1 MAISVDRDCGKETRK
16 VRIMTKIAVVYFS
29 QYRGHTE
36 VLADYIRKGADSVG
50 GVTVVVVSVEEV
62 EDHWN
67 DLHQADAIVFGTP
80 TYVGSI
86 AAKFK
91 EFIEK
96 LAGEVW
102 LKRVWTGKLAG
113 GFTCSAGQSGD
124 KLNCLQQLVV
134 FAAQMGMIWVSVP
147 VLGGKYSSKGGDND
161 INRLGGYIG
170 VMAQANIDEGPDTAP
185 PQSDRATAEIYGA
198 HIAKT
203 ARELCEGRKVLQSG
217 TQATFEG
224 RPKNLTETFGG

>member
-1 MAISVDRDCGKETRK
+1 MAVPMDSHRGDETRR
-16 VRIMTKIAVVYFS
+16 VHFMTKIAIVYFS

-36 VLADYIRKGADSVG
+36 VLAESIRKGAESVG
-50 GVTVVVVSVEEV
+50 DVTVVTVSVDNV

-134 FAAQMGMIWVSVP
+134 FAAQMGMIWVSLP
-147 VLGGKYSSKGGDND
+147 VLGGKYSSKGGDED

-170 VMAQANIDEGPDTAP
+170 VMAQANIDEGAETAP

-198 HIAKT
+198 HIATT
-203 ARELCEGRKVLQSG
+203 ARELREGRKVLQSG
-217 TQATFEG
+217 SQVTFDG
-224 RPKNLTETFGG
+224 RPKNLAETFGG

>member
-1 MAISVDRDCGKETRK
+1 
-16 VRIMTKIAVVYFS
+16 MTKIAIVYFS

-36 VLADYIRKGADSVG
+36 VLAESIRKGAESIG
-50 GVTVVVVSVEEV
+50 GVTVVTVSVEDV
-62 EDHWN
+62 EGHWN
-67 DLHQADAIVFGTP
+67 DLHQADAIIFGTP

-91 EFIEK
+91 EFVEK

-147 VLGGKYSSKGGDND
+147 VLGGKYSTKGSDTD

-170 VMAQANIDEGPDTAP
+170 VMAQANIDEGPESAP

-203 ARELCEGRKVLQSG
+203 ARELSEGRKTLSSEALTV
-217 TQATFEG
+217 FEG
-224 RPKNLTETFGG
+224 RPKNLPETFGG